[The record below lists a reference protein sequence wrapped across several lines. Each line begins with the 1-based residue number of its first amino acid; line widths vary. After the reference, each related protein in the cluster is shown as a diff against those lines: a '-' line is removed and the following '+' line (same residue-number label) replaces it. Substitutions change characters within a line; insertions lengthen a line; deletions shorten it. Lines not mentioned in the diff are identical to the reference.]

1 MTWFDYALI
10 AVVGL
15 SALVGIWRG
24 LVREVFALA
33 GWIAAIVVAMLF
45 AGDAAQ
51 LMPGGLRRRRSCAR

>member
-15 SALVGIWRG
+15 SALIGIWRG

-33 GWIAAIVVAMLF
+33 GLDRGDRGGAA
-45 AGDAAQ
+45 
-51 LMPGGLRRRRSCAR
+51 LRG